1 MEDKGISQFETNCCQ
16 KLQLDIQCIWIP
28 FKGLK
33 LALNMERNMQ
43 SEPRDLLSAE
53 EIAEN
58 MFGKIK
64 GLLDLLLLNEGI
76 SPKV

>member
-1 MEDKGISQFETNCCQ
+1 
-16 KLQLDIQCIWIP
+16 
-28 FKGLK
+28 
-33 LALNMERNMQ
+33 MQ